1 MINPVPQS
9 IGVYPGANP
18 SIYPMMY
25 ENHTNPEAE
34 QFRQKIN
41 GEIRIKQAYVRLEF
55 LQNTLSRYA
64 NSLTQPQK
72 NVLNAEIQNAQ
83 REFDLLKQQS
93 KA

>member
-1 MINPVPQS
+1 MINPVPQNM
-9 IGVYPGANP
+9 GVYPGATQ
-18 SIYPMMY
+18 SIYPVMI

-55 LQNTLSRYA
+55 LQNTLSYYA
-64 NSLTQPQK
+64 NTLTQPQK

-83 REFDLLKQQS
+83 RELALLKQQFN
-93 KA
+93 K